1 MIKFDD
7 VAKEE
12 TKKYNPNQSQIP
24 DHSYKILI
32 IEDYGLG
39 KANALYY
46 RINQQPDT
54 HKIYLYAE
62 DLNEAKY
69 QFLIKKREDVRTKH
83 FNDS

>member
-12 TKKYNPNQSQIP
+12 TKKYNPNQPQIP

-46 RINQQPDT
+46 
-54 HKIYLYAE
+54 
-62 DLNEAKY
+62 
-69 QFLIKKREDVRTKH
+69 
-83 FNDS
+83 